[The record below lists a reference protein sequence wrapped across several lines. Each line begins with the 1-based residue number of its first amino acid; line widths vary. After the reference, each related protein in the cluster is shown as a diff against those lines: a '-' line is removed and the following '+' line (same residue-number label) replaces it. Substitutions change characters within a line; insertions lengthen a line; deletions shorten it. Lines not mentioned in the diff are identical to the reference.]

1 MRLSLENYILRN
13 RFGEEEAIKMAKE
26 AGFDAIDYSYY
37 WLDENSEILGEN
49 YLEYAKNVKKL
60 LEKYG
65 LVCNQ
70 AHAPFDLKYDD
81 NLDMSN
87 EKYLCLV
94 RSIEAAGLIG
104 AENIVVHTIH
114 MPENSEKGFW
124 EYNQN
129 FYKGLAPFAQKAGI
143 KIAVE
148 NLFCRDSK
156 RQCIS
161 RQGRLATPEMLSRFV
176 KELGT
181 DNFSACI
188 DLGHAAISGTEPEDF
203 ICGME
208 KGLIKA
214 LHVQDTDYLD
224 DRHTIPYAA
233 KHNWQNITRALKDYG
248 YSGDLTFETLKF
260 IQGFPDKLMPKCLE
274 FMASIGRYLIDLI
287 EN

>member
-26 AGFDAIDYSYY
+26 VGFDAIDYSYY

-70 AHAPFDLKYDD
+70 AHAPFDLKFDD
-81 NLDMSN
+81 ELSEANPEYVQMI
-87 EKYLCLV
+87 
-94 RSIEAAGLIG
+94 RAIESAGVLG
-104 AENIVVHTIH
+104 AESIVVHTIH
-114 MPENSEKGFW
+114 MPENSERGFW
-124 EYNQN
+124 EYNIN
-129 FYKGLAPFAQKAGI
+129 YFNGLGKYAEKAGI
-143 KIAVE
+143 RIAVE

-233 KHNWQNITRALKDYG
+233 KHNWQNITRALKDHG